1 MSIYDEKP
9 WLSLYDPDQPAEI
22 SLEFTDALSMFRA
35 SVAGTRT
42 ATSSATSAAG
52 SPRASSTS

>member
-22 SLEFTDALSMFRA
+22 SLEFTDALSMFGASEPGRRHHPLLRRPDHRA
-35 SVAGTRT
+35 
-42 ATSSATSAAG
+42 
-52 SPRASSTS
+52 